1 MGYALFAQRKL
12 VLDNQIS
19 ATQLQQTQRSNE
31 QYFLATQSSSL
42 QQKLSSLLSSQA
54 LELEPLY
61 KELAESTSQE
71 QRDQVQAK
79 IASMQNRHKQEEEA
93 INREIYQTGIK
104 ETAIEMEV
112 KRLDTQI
119 TTLQKQL
126 EAVEEAESAA
136 IDRATPKFKGVG

>member
-31 QYFLATQSSSL
+31 QYFLATRSAGL
-42 QQKLSSLLSSQA
+42 QQKLSALLSSQA

-61 KELAESTSQE
+61 QRLADSTSE
-71 QRDQVQAK
+71 EERADVQNE
-79 IASMQNRHKQEEEA
+79 IAQMQNRHKREEEA

>member
-31 QYFLATQSSSL
+31 QYFLATRSAGL

-61 KELAESTSQE
+61 QRLADSTSE
-71 QRDQVQAK
+71 EERADVQNE
-79 IASMQNRHKQEEEA
+79 IAQMQNRHKREEEA

>member
-61 KELAESTSQE
+61 KKLAESKDQNT
-71 QRDQVQAK
+71 RDQVQAE
-79 IASMQNRHKQEEEA
+79 IAQMQNRHKREEEA

>member
-31 QYFLATQSSSL
+31 QYFLATRSAGL

-61 KELAESTSQE
+61 QRLADSTSE
-71 QRDQVQAK
+71 EERADVQNE
-79 IASMQNRHKQEEEA
+79 IAQMQNRHKRGEEA

>member
-31 QYFLATQSSSL
+31 QYFLATQSSGL

-61 KELAESTSQE
+61 KKLAESKDQNT
-71 QRDQVQAK
+71 RDQVQAE
-79 IASMQNRHKQEEEA
+79 IAQMQNRHKREEEA

>member
-54 LELEPLY
+54 LELQPLY
-61 KELAESTSQE
+61 ERLAKADDAD
-71 QRDQVQAK
+71 QRAK
-79 IASMQNRHKQEEEA
+79 IQAEIADMQNEHKMEEEA
-93 INREIYQTGIK
+93 INRKIYQTGIK

>member
-31 QYFLATQSSSL
+31 QYFLATRSAGL

-61 KELAESTSQE
+61 QRLADSTSE
-71 QRDQVQAK
+71 EERADVQNE
-79 IASMQNRHKQEEEA
+79 IAQMQNRHKRGEEA

-126 EAVEEAESAA
+126 EAVEEAEGSA
-136 IDRATPKFKGVG
+136 IDRATPKFNGVG